1 MSQENDA
8 LDAYSKAVVGAVDE
22 IGPAVVSINVGRRGW
37 MGQGAGSGVL
47 VAPDGYLVTNAHV
60 VDGAT
65 RIHVDL
71 VDGRTLEG
79 RVVGK
84 DAPSDLAVVRISTD
98 NRSLP
103 WIKMGTSTLRV
114 GQLVIAIG
122 NPFGFS
128 STVSTG
134 VVSSLGRSLRG
145 HEGRL
150 VENLVQHTAPLNPG
164 NSGGPLVDFRAELVG
179 INTAM
184 IHRAQGLSFAIP
196 SQTVSWIVPR
206 LIADGRVRRAYLG
219 IQGHTRVLE
228 TRVLRA
234 LDLDGHGGVHVAG
247 VEQNGPAARSG
258 VEAGDVIIRGAGKR
272 LEGIDDLLRLLGD
285 YPAREK
291 LDLELVR
298 RAEKRSLAVI
308 TGEA

>member
-1 MSQENDA
+1 MENDGDA
-8 LDAYSKAVVGAVDE
+8 LDAYSKAVVGAVDA
-22 IGPAVVSINVGRRGW
+22 IGPAVVSLHVGRRMFGE
-37 MGQGAGSGVL
+37 GAGSGVL

-60 VDGAT
+60 VDGAS
-65 RIHVDL
+65 RIMVDL

-84 DAPSDLAVVRISTD
+84 DNPSDLAVVRINTD

-103 WIKMGTSTLRV
+103 WIKMGTSKLRV
-114 GQLVIAIG
+114 GQLVVAIG

-184 IHRAQGLSFAIP
+184 IHRAQNMSFAIA
-196 SQTVSWIVPR
+196 SETVSWIVPR
-206 LIADGRVRRAYLG
+206 LMQDGRVRRAYLG
-219 IQGHTRVLE
+219 IQGQTRALE
-228 TRVLRA
+228 TRLLRA
-234 LDLDGHGGVHVAG
+234 LELDGHGGVQVAG
-247 VEQNGPAARSG
+247 VEKDGPASLGG
-258 VEAGDVIIRGAGKR
+258 VEAGDIIVRGAGKR
-272 LEGIDDLLRLLGD
+272 LEGIHDLLRLLGD

-291 LDLELVR
+291 LPLEIVR
-298 RAEKRSLAVI
+298 RTERKSLAVI

>member
-8 LDAYSKAVVGAVDE
+8 LDAYSRAVVGAVDA

-60 VDGAT
+60 VDGAS

-84 DAPSDLAVVRISTD
+84 DSPSDLAVVRINTD

-103 WIKMGTSTLRV
+103 WIKMGTSKLRV
-114 GQLVIAIG
+114 GQLVVAIG

-145 HEGRL
+145 PEGRL

-206 LIADGRVRRAYLG
+206 
-219 IQGHTRVLE
+219 
-228 TRVLRA
+228 
-234 LDLDGHGGVHVAG
+234 
-247 VEQNGPAARSG
+247 
-258 VEAGDVIIRGAGKR
+258 
-272 LEGIDDLLRLLGD
+272 
-285 YPAREK
+285 
-291 LDLELVR
+291 
-298 RAEKRSLAVI
+298 
-308 TGEA
+308 